1 MSTIIII
8 ERLWMKLRNKIM
20 IPMISVL
27 LVIVMSFPSY
37 ASPTSQELAS
47 DAAELEDELAGINSE
62 LVELQAEIEQLEE
75 EIEIL
80 ESEEYRLMESLKE
93 AQKEELEHYESM
105 SARIQYMYEAGSYS
119 YLEIILGATSL
130 ADFINRT
137 EFVNQITEYD
147 TEMMDELVAIRE
159 RIELEQQSIEYG
171 RAELEVLRSDSETKN
186 AELQIRAEETETDLD
201 QVKAALAEAK
211 AAEAAA
217 EAERRALEEAA
228 AAQNQGDS
236 SSGSGGGTSSGT
248 TSGGSYEGGAGEV
261 DMLAALL
268 DCEAASDYDARLAVA
283 TVIMNRVADSRFPN
297 SVEGVI
303 YQKGQFPPASS
314 GKLAGIMANGASS
327 LSYQVAADAIAGAR
341 LGSVSGCL
349 FFLSSGSTSR
359 DGVNVGGNIFF
370 ASW

>member
-1 MSTIIII
+1 MSTIINI
-8 ERLWMKLRNKIM
+8 ERLWMKLLRRIM

-27 LVIVMSFPSY
+27 LVMAMSFPSY

-47 DAAELEDELAGINSE
+47 DAAQLEDELAGINSE
-62 LVELQAEIEQLEE
+62 LVDLQAEIEQLEE

-105 SARIQYMYEAGSYS
+105 SARIQYMYEAGTYS

-137 EFVNQITEYD
+137 EFVNQITAYD
-147 TEMMDELVAIRE
+147 TQMMDELVAIRE

-171 RAELEVLRSDSETKN
+171 QAELEVLRSDSETKN
-186 AELQIRAEETETDLD
+186 NELQIRAEETETDLD

-211 AAEAAA
+211 AAEEAA
-217 EAERRALEEAA
+217 EAERKALEEAA
-228 AAQNQGDS
+228 AAQNQGNS
-236 SSGSGGGTSSGT
+236 SSGSSGT

-268 DCEAASDYDARLAVA
+268 DCEAASDYDSRLAVA

-327 LSYQVAADAIAGAR
+327 LSYQVAADALAGAR

-349 FFLSSGSTSR
+349 YFLSAGSTSR